1 MSPADPRLDAIFR
14 PRSIAVVG
22 ASRRKQTIGREI
34 LHNLIGFG
42 YTGPVYP
49 VNPSVPAVH
58 SIRSYASLRDIPDPV
73 DLAIVVVPRAQVPA
87 VVDDAA
93 AKGVRGIVMIT
104 AGYRETGAEGARAE
118 AGLREQVRSAG
129 IRMVGPNCMGVINTD
144 PEVRMNGT
152 FAASAPLTG
161 TAGFMSQSGALG
173 EMILAHAEHIGLGIA
188 YFVSMGNK
196 TDISGNDLLEAW
208 EDDPR
213 VNVILMYLESFGN
226 PARFATITRRVTRTK
241 PILAVKSGRSA
252 AGARA
257 AFSHTGA
264 LAGAEVAVDTL
275 FEQCGVLRMGTL
287 NEMFGLATALALQPL
302 PAGNRVAILTN
313 AGGPAIM
320 ATDACAQRGLEVA
333 ELPAATQAALR
344 RVLVP
349 EASVRNP
356 VDMIASADGAR
367 YAAALEILGREES
380 IDGLLVLFVSPIMIN
395 AAEVARAII
404 AAGRERRRPILT
416 CFMGKEQGR
425 ASVDELRHAGMP
437 VYLFPEEAARA
448 LAGMLRYRR
457 IRERPEGRLP
467 SFAARGD
474 RAREILTSAGAA
486 GRSVLTLEET
496 TDLLQAYD
504 LPTAPSRIVRTPAEA
519 IEAASSLGYPVVVKG
534 LAEGLVHKTDVGAV
548 KVDVRNGD
556 EVAAACR
563 AIAAALAAASAPD
576 ARGPA
581 PAPAPGAPRFQ
592 VQSMVRGGHET
603 ILGLSHDPQFGPL
616 VMFGLGGIFVEVMK
630 DVVFRVLPITDQEAR
645 DMVRS
650 IRGYPILAGTRGGVR
665 ADEEFLVEVLL
676 RLGQMAL
683 ECPAIDQVDINPLIV
698 GSDRAR
704 SCVVDARVRL
714 RAVPDGPTTR

>member
-34 LHNLIGFG
+34 LHNLIAFGF
-42 YTGPVYP
+42 TGPVYP
-49 VNPSVPAVH
+49 VNAAAPAVH
-58 SIRSYASLRDIPDPV
+58 SIRSYPSLRDIPDAV

-93 AKGVRGIVMIT
+93 AKGVRGLVLIT
-104 AGYRETGAEGARAE
+104 AGYRETGVEGARAE
-118 AGLREQVRSAG
+118 LELKEMVRAAG

-144 PEVRMNGT
+144 PEVRMNAT

-173 EMILAHAEHIGLGIA
+173 EIILAHAEQIGLGIA

-226 PARFATITRRVTRTK
+226 PSRFATITRRVTRKK

-287 NEMFGLATALALQPL
+287 NEMFNLATALALQPL
-302 PAGNRVAILTN
+302 PSGNRVAILTN

-320 ATDACAQRGLEVA
+320 ATDACAQRGLDVV
-333 ELPAATQAALR
+333 ELPAAAQAALR
-344 RVLVP
+344 QVLAP

-367 YAAALEILGREES
+367 YAAALEILGREDA
-380 IDGLLVLFVSPIMIN
+380 IDGLIVLFVSPIMIN

-404 AAGRERRRPILT
+404 AAGRGTRRPILT

-425 ASVDELRHAGMP
+425 ESVEDLRRAGMP

-448 LAGMLRYRR
+448 MAGLVRYRR

-467 SFAARGD
+467 SFATRRD
-474 RAREILTSAGAA
+474 RAREVLAGAA
-486 GRSVLTLEET
+486 AAGRAVLTIEET
-496 TDLLQAYD
+496 ADLLAAYD

-519 IEAASSLGYPVVVKG
+519 IDAASSLGYPVVVKG
-534 LAEGLVHKTDVGAV
+534 LAEGLVHKTDAGAV
-548 KVDVRNGD
+548 EVDLRNGD

-563 AIAAALAAASAPD
+563 AIARAVATAAGSAGSADAATK
-576 ARGPA
+576 GEV
-581 PAPAPGAPRFQ
+581 RFQ

-603 ILGLSHDPQFGPL
+603 ILGLSHDPQIGPL
-616 VMFGLGGIFVEVMK
+616 LMFGLGGIFVEVMK
-630 DVVFRVLPITDQEAR
+630 DVVFRVLPITDVEAR

-650 IRGYPILAGTRGGVR
+650 IRGYPILAGSRGGVR
-665 ADEEFLVEVLL
+665 ADEDFLVEAIL

-683 ECPAIDQVDINPLIV
+683 ECPEIDQVDINPLIV
-698 GSDRAR
+698 GPERSR

-714 RAVPDGPTTR
+714 HAAPGGGAPR